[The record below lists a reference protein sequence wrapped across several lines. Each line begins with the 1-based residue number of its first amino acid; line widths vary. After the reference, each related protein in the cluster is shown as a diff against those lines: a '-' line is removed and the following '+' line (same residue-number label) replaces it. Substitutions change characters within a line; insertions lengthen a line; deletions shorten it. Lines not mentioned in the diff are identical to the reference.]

1 MTRPSGL
8 TILTGALLV
17 LLPALAV
24 LQYRW
29 VGQVSAAERDRMER
43 NLRVGAYQFRQ
54 AFDGELWRASAL
66 QVGPAT
72 VRDGSSERYS
82 DRYDL
87 WLNTAVHPRMV
98 ANVYLLDTD
107 HAQLRLR
114 RWNADNRTFESI
126 AWPPQVEKWRPQFE
140 QEQHDYEI
148 ARQDRRPPPAI
159 RDDALLVFPIRN
171 FDGPRGPGNGAGT
184 ADRPVTKQS

>member
-1 MTRPSGL
+1 MKRPSGL
-8 TILTGALLV
+8 TLVTAALLV

-54 AFDGELWRASAL
+54 AFDGELGRVITAL
-66 QVGPAT
+66 QVGAAT
-72 VRDGSSERYS
+72 VRDGNSERYS

-98 ANVYLLDTD
+98 A
-107 HAQLRLR
+107 
-114 RWNADNRTFESI
+114 
-126 AWPPQVEKWRPQFE
+126 
-140 QEQHDYEI
+140 
-148 ARQDRRPPPAI
+148 
-159 RDDALLVFPIRN
+159 
-171 FDGPRGPGNGAGT
+171 
-184 ADRPVTKQS
+184 